1 MILPSHGDRASAQHS
16 PSTQLRDRR
25 SDRLS
30 RSPRTAAPGNLILI
44 TCEHAGN
51 RVPRAYAH
59 VLRGAPLA
67 SHRGWDPGALRL
79 AQRIARRLG
88 VPLRSVMWSRLLV
101 ESNRSIENPRIW
113 SRWTAR
119 LPREERERILERYW
133 WPHRREVEHA
143 VQSAVATGRRVVHVA
158 VHTFTPALAGEVRR
172 ADVGLLY
179 DSARKRERAL
189 CLRWRRTLRELDPTL
204 RVRLNYPY
212 RGTADGLPTWLR
224 RRFPSARYLGIEL
237 EVNQA
242 LLLGRRRGTV
252 EDAVTES
259 LARILCA
266 APS

>member
-1 MILPSHGDRASAQHS
+1 LSKS
-16 PSTQLRDRR
+16 RR
-25 SDRLS
+25 N
-30 RSPRTAAPGNLILI
+30 AAPSDLILI

-67 SHRGWDPGALRL
+67 SHRGWDPGALPL
-79 AQRIARRLG
+79 ARRIARRLQ

-119 LPREERERILERYW
+119 LPREERERILDRYW
-133 WPHRREVEHA
+133 WPHRREVDQTVRRA
-143 VQSAVATGRRVVHVA
+143 VESGRRVVHVA
-158 VHTFTPALAGEVRR
+158 VHTFTPVLAGEVRR

-179 DSARKRERAL
+179 DSTRKQEREF
-189 CLRWRRTLRELDPTL
+189 CLRWRSNLRELDPTL

-212 RGTADGLPTWLR
+212 RGAADGLPTWLR

-242 LLLGRRRGTV
+242 RLRGRRRRAV
-252 EDAVTES
+252 EDVVTES
-259 LARILCA
+259 LALILPS
-266 APS
+266 APP